1 MSEMQSVIPN
11 FHQAKNRTLKW
22 LQLEMDSLLQKN
34 DVDTEFSS
42 QIIELESKFE
52 CLLKTKTKEN
62 LNILQMKEY
71 CELKKAS
78 NLAKEKLLNNL
89 EEELAL
95 LKTEKLSL
103 KTVSQ
108 NKVNLK
114 QLTEESNMFS
124 QHLGL
129 KMTKVK
135 GGWLQFVFT
144 LIDVNKPDSCYFFSL
159 KVDSSKKYIVADCQ
173 PEIKDMDH
181 LVEKLN
187 STNNLK
193 AFVHAVRRRFV
204 SSTKNN

>member
-1 MSEMQSVIPN
+1 MSEKQSVIPN

-42 QIIELESKFE
+42 QIIEMESKFE

-95 LKTEKLSL
+95 LKTESL

-114 QLTEESNMFS
+114 QLTEESSMFS

-159 KVDSSKKYIVADCQ
+159 KVDSLKKYIVADCQ